1 MDNGVLT
8 ITVPKEESEEPEKKY
23 IEIKQDYVLLFIYI
37 KDKLKFIDQ
46 FEF

>member
-23 IEIKQDYVLLFIYI
+23 IEIK
-37 KDKLKFIDQ
+37 
-46 FEF
+46 